1 MKLITRPRIRQ
12 LTLAFI
18 GAGVL
23 ATATA
28 GLASADAAG
37 PTTPVPGT
45 NCTVAQAENT
55 LAAQNPAIYQ
65 KIMQYPDS
73 AQGLA
78 DALALS
84 PSDRADHWQKSTSS
98 TPTIARSSSAC
109 TVGPKRSAMP
119 QKPPLIRPQRPAE
132 RDSPDVGHDHD
143 GHGLLMATSKGGT
156 PKLGI
161 PPLLARSLMR
171 FRCAIS
177 RWRMA
182 CRRA

>member
-1 MKLITRPRIRQ
+1 MKLITRPRIRH
-12 LTLAFI
+12 LALAFI

-23 ATATA
+23 AAATA

-45 NCTVAQAENT
+45 NCTVAQAEDN

-84 PSDRADHWQKSTSS
+84 PSDRADHW
-98 TPTIARSSSAC
+98 AE
-109 TVGPKRSAMP
+109 VH
-119 QKPPLIRPQRPAE
+119 PPDADNRQIFLGVHGWSEAE
-132 RDSPDVGHDHD
+132 RN
-143 GHGLLMATSKGGT
+143 A
-156 PKLGI
+156 
-161 PPLLARSLMR
+161 AEA
-171 FRCAIS
+171 AIDQ
-177 RWRMA
+177 A
-182 CRRA
+182 AETCQA